1 MSVSRSLALLVAL
14 TVVGG
19 CAKSSDGAKSE
30 SIDPTADL
38 QGGLPP
44 LDTTRPGGDSDT
56 DVGQDTDVADT
67 DVVDTDVVDT
77 DVTDTDV
84 PL

>member
-14 TVVGG
+14 TVFAG
-19 CAKSSDGAKSE
+19 CNSSSESAKSE
-30 SIDPTADL
+30 ATDPTVDL

-44 LDTTRPGGDSDT
+44 LDTTRPGGD
-56 DVGQDTDVADT
+56 GDTDVAEDT

-77 DVTDTDV
+77 DVADTDV
-84 PL
+84 VR